1 MDKEN
6 KDNEGKTSEQQQ
18 KQHYSKILS
27 YEEKKDLISQNI
39 LKLPPK
45 MQKAVNKRVD
55 FFDEATE
62 KGFEFVTKI
71 QLEDV
76 FPDKYEKLFNN
87 ALEELLNM
95 HVLST
100 KEFKDITIA
109 EDGLFSIVDDTAYS
123 LIYTQQKM
131 ETVPQLALRN
141 SLTRIVSIKSKLFF
155 DPKELLF
162 SFEEVSNIQDIDRAL
177 LNSAFQYIVSKE
189 QLTEFTYYS
198 YKGGT
203 ISREKGYFVKRY
215 AFDVLQKIGERFN
228 EIYSGRE
235 EKINDSIQKRYS
247 YIMSPN
253 MGFKDQYI
261 FSPTEIL
268 NLAKHIT
275 DNSDT
280 YGKLFYIMAERSL
293 QLYEQIPP
301 ITIEKIESERKTKK
315 ESVIIEDILTAASKF
330 FENYQDIISETSL
343 IDTLAQMTSQKR
355 EIIPKAIPKL
365 SSKIR
370 KAPFS
375 DKDRII
381 TYYASISAL
390 IPILRSVKD
399 INIRM
404 EYIRLEVV
412 ISMFEELFERVK
424 LGKMDKNNLCG
435 YMQINPIVY
444 EDLKK
449 EVEQS
454 RKRLSENRQRSRGE
468 KKKGFFERLFSLLF
482 GRGSKK
488 KSDEDDIP
496 YIKKTPEMLER
507 EFYNK
512 CIREVINYF
521 NRHRRPVEIKK
532 MPAHIKNLFNNDEDE
547 LRSFINHLTSDQ
559 ILKKIKVS
567 NKKIGQLEY
576 YVPFS
581 FFTNPQK
588 YESMV
593 EQIKSKEKF
602 IDVKQELLSTLMKEY
617 STIQGKIK
625 K

>member
-1 MDKEN
+1 MEKEN
-6 KDNEGKTSEQQQ
+6 KYNEEKTNEQQQ
-18 KQHYSKILS
+18 KHYSKILS
-27 YEEKKDLISQNI
+27 FEEKKDLISQNI

-45 MQKAVNKRVD
+45 IQKAVNKLVD
-55 FFDEATE
+55 FFDEASE
-62 KGFEFVTKI
+62 KGFEFVTKL

-76 FPDKYEKLFNN
+76 FPDKYEKLFNT
-87 ALEELLNM
+87 ALEELMNM

-100 KEFKDITIA
+100 KDFKDITIA
-109 EDGLFSIVDDTAYS
+109 EDGNCIIVDDTAYS

-141 SLTRIVSIKSKLFF
+141 SLTKIVSTKSRLFF
-155 DPKELLF
+155 DPKESLF

-189 QLTEFTYYS
+189 QIAEFTYYS

-203 ISREKGYFVKRY
+203 IAREKGYFVKRY
-215 AFDVLQKIGERFN
+215 AFDVLQKIGEKFN
-228 EIYSGRE
+228 EIYNSRE
-235 EKINDSIQKRYS
+235 EKINESIQKRYS
-247 YIMSPN
+247 YIMTPN

-261 FSPTEIL
+261 FSPTETL
-268 NLAKHIT
+268 HLAKHIT

-301 ITIEKIESERKTKK
+301 MTIDKIENERKTKK
-315 ESVIIEDILTAASKF
+315 ESVIIEDIVTAASKF

-343 IDTLAQMTSQKR
+343 IDTLAQMTSHKR
-355 EIIPKAIPKL
+355 DMIPKAFPKL
-365 SSKIR
+365 PSKIR
-370 KAPFS
+370 KAPFI
-375 DKDRII
+375 DKERIV

-390 IPILRSVKD
+390 IPILRSIRD

-435 YMQINPIVY
+435 YLQINPASY
-444 EDLKK
+444 DDLKK

-454 RKRLSENRQRSRGE
+454 RKRLSENRQRSKGE

-482 GRGSKK
+482 GKGNRKK
-488 KSDEDDIP
+488 DDEDDIP
-496 YIKKTPEMLER
+496 YTKKTPEMLER

-512 CIREVINYF
+512 CVREIINYF
-521 NRHRRPVEIKK
+521 NRYKRPVEIKK
-532 MPAHIKNLFNNDEDE
+532 MPANIKGLFNNDDDE

-593 EQIKSKEKF
+593 EQIKAKEKF
-602 IDVKQELLSTLMKEY
+602 IDVKQELLNTLMKEY